1 MRMSPLRVLLV
12 SALFQITAV
21 AQQAHVLPLQFGS
34 PVAGEPFSAT
44 RTLDYEPAANS
55 SDPVAFHAEEKL
67 FRDSAGRTRS
77 EIKYPNH
84 LLTIT
89 IIDFV
94 AQTYYR
100 WTPGDTVVSSF
111 KIRQPTSL
119 THSSVPETLAA
130 DAPQIEG
137 IPTRHSH
144 SATGAEK
151 VEESTDSWYAPDLR
165 MALLTIIDKPGIG
178 KTTYRF
184 VHISRTEPDP
194 ELFRVPANLK
204 IQDDTPP
211 PPVTPTAAAVSDFS
225 ASNSSGDS
233 ATASANTPAYASD
246 PKFQKALASAKEQ
259 RMTLDERLARWKN
272 ANKIVKGQCVEC
284 LHQMIVYQMIQLQWK
299 DVVNTANQLE
309 TVTTTPREK
318 LFAESERGVALM
330 HGNDRSEERRVGK

>member
-178 KTTYRF
+178 KPTYRF

-194 ELFRVPANLK
+194 DLFRVPATLK

-211 PPVTPTAAAVSDFS
+211 TVPQRPR
-225 ASNSSGDS
+225 
-233 ATASANTPAYASD
+233 TASAATSPGAAS
-246 PKFQKALASAKEQ
+246 
-259 RMTLDERLARWKN
+259 
-272 ANKIVKGQCVEC
+272 
-284 LHQMIVYQMIQLQWK
+284 
-299 DVVNTANQLE
+299 
-309 TVTTTPREK
+309 
-318 LFAESERGVALM
+318 
-330 HGNDRSEERRVGK
+330 RSSRATSCGSSG